1 MERFVNYLLV
11 RAITGFSA
19 LLLTAGLVYGQN
31 HKPSSPHSGSRP
43 VHWRP
48 SSGHPRPGYR
58 PGHRR
63 PPSVHWPVYRPGHG
77 RPPNVYWPSYRP
89 GYWRPSSGH
98 PRPGYRPPIL
108 TTGRAPA
115 TAFHR
120 HHGKRPGFIM
130 IGGQRVPGEIL
141 PAASTEESLPAVST
155 EEGLPGA
162 NTGES
167 LPATGTVESLP
178 GGSETGLQMVR
189 YLHVSN
195 GTGESLRVY
204 VQLPEEDRP
213 RSWTL
218 APGEKAPLLVDG
230 EPLATDQV
238 QIWAESPTRRWTQYK
253 DEALVVA
260 AEPYQAD
267 QIDTWTEV
275 FR

>member
-1 MERFVNYLLV
+1 MNHLLV

-19 LLLTAGLVYGQN
+19 VLLTAGLVYGQD
-31 HKPSSPHSGSRP
+31 HRSSSPHPGPRP
-43 VHWRP
+43 DHRRVPPRV
-48 SSGHPRPGYR
+48 HPRPGYR
-58 PGHRR
+58 HPPSIHQPSYPPGHRY
-63 PPSVHWPVYRPGHG
+63 PPNVYWPSSRPGHG
-77 RPPNVYWPSYRP
+77 RPPTV
-89 GYWRPSSGH
+89 H
-98 PRPGYRPPIL
+98 PRPVARPRPVIMP
-108 TTGRAPA
+108 AFEPA
-115 TAFHR
+115 TASHR

-141 PAASTEESLPAVST
+141 PAASTEESLPAVRT
-155 EEGLPGA
+155 EEGLPSA

-167 LPATGTVESLP
+167 LPATSTVESLP
-178 GGSETGLQMVR
+178 GGGEAGLQMVR

-238 QIWAESPTRRWTQYK
+238 QIWAESPTRRWIQYK
-253 DEALVVA
+253 DETLVVV

-267 QIDTWTEV
+267 QIGTWTEV